1 MCLKFCN
8 HQRPGRTKLLKSLYP
23 IVHTVPGEE
32 AESLD
37 DDSGVDEEE
46 VHLQEGEQGLGKTG
60 ENISKKL
67 IYIKI
72 ILFFLRRPKMNWS
85 S

>member
-1 MCLKFCN
+1 MYVAVKDHC
-8 HQRPGRTKLLKSLYP
+8 
-23 IVHTVPGEE
+23 HTVPGEE

-60 ENISKKL
+60 ENI
-67 IYIKI
+67 
-72 ILFFLRRPKMNWS
+72 P
-85 S
+85 

>member
-1 MCLKFCN
+1 
-8 HQRPGRTKLLKSLYP
+8 LYNE
-23 IVHTVPGEE
+23 HTIPGEK

-60 ENISKKL
+60 ENIPKKL
-67 IYIKI
+67 INIKI
-72 ILFFLRRPKMNWS
+72 IRFFLPRPKMNWS